1 LKKVRIDVDQLAD
14 YVKWK
19 MDEKSLSLRKAA
31 VEAEVSPATLSRIL
45 RNGKKRPRP
54 DMDTLT
60 KLIQWAEVPMGKIIE
75 QPVSQG
81 AEKENAESTL
91 EQIQVHLRAD
101 KNLSSEAAQAIAQMV
116 KAAYKQFAKQRRG

>member
-1 LKKVRIDVDQLAD
+1 MERVRIDVDQLAD
-14 YVKWK
+14 YVRWK
-19 MDEKSLSLRKAA
+19 MDEKGLSLRKAA
-31 VEAEVSPATLSRIL
+31 VAADVSPATLSRIL
-45 RNGKKRPRP
+45 RKGKKRPRP

-75 QPVSQG
+75 QPVGQK
-81 AEKENAESTL
+81 AEKENTESTL